1 MTYKRAAAQPAEKIG
16 ALAYMQRLLLKRQLR
31 ASWRHAALVA
41 DDAEGESPARV
52 QGRRFAQ
59 SAGGI
64 NDAAAYST

>member
-1 MTYKRAAAQPAEKIG
+1 
-16 ALAYMQRLLLKRQLR
+16 
-31 ASWRHAALVA
+31 VA